1 MLCKERLI
9 QGCFMRRF
17 LHEILSTQEPAPI
30 FICHAVMYPHWTSA
44 QLPEATPTC
53 WCLPYILSRNFSLK
67 FHNAPRLDMPT
78 ISMSLIMPRPAWS
91 QQSNWSRAMYSNC
104 FGRYVG
110 DANLIFQLNGEQVGT
125 EVIKSSSILILLS
138 LIDPH
143 WLNFQGVNTPSNA
156 TLRFKRLAVAKSL
169 QDIQTNLLSWGMGKV
184 SWIVAWANHK
194 GKKNLPSKSGQSTV
208 KKCWIMDSWM

>member
-1 MLCKERLI
+1 MLCNKRLI
-9 QGCFMRRF
+9 QGCFMRSF

-53 WCLPYILSRNFSLK
+53 WCLLYILPRNFSLK

-110 DANLIFQLNGEQVGT
+110 DANLIFQINGEQVGIR
-125 EVIKSSSILILLS
+125 EPKLSS
-138 LIDPH
+138 H
-143 WLNFQGVNTPSNA
+143 
-156 TLRFKRLAVAKSL
+156 
-169 QDIQTNLLSWGMGKV
+169 LLSWYC
-184 SWIVAWANHK
+184 WALLILI
-194 GKKNLPSKSGQSTV
+194 G
-208 KKCWIMDSWM
+208 